1 MSYKDDFPVLNQKI
15 NGYPLVYFDNA
26 ATSQKP
32 KCVIDAINDYYSSY
46 NSNVHRG
53 VHELSQQ
60 ATNAYEKGREIVK
73 EFIGA
78 PKVNE
83 IIFTKG
89 TTDSINLVARSW
101 AVNNLKKEDEV
112 LITTME
118 HHSNIVPWQMICEQT
133 GAKLVVAPIDLDG
146 QLIMEELSNMVGP
159 KTKLIAISHVSNT
172 LGTINPVEDIIKL
185 AHKYNSKVLV
195 DAAQSAPH
203 FKLNVEQLNCD
214 FLTFSGHKVF
224 APTGIGVLYVKEENY
239 INMSPFIGGG
249 DMIKEVTFEKT
260 TYNEPP
266 FMFEAGTPNISGVI
280 GLSAAL
286 NYIKQV
292 GIEKIDAI
300 ENDILTYATEK
311 MSKIEGLNI
320 IGVAKKKTSVISFNV
335 KDIHHFDLGTIL
347 DQLGIAIRTGH
358 HCTQP
363 LMNFYEISGTAR
375 ASFAFYNTKKEVDYF
390 VESLQKAIKMLS

>member
-78 PKVNE
+78 SKVNE

-133 GAKLVVAPIDLDG
+133 GAKLLVAPIDLDG

-159 KTKLIAISHVSNT
+159 KTKLIAVSHVSNT

-203 FKLNVEQLNCD
+203 FRLNVEQLNCD

-300 ENDILTYATEK
+300 ENDILSYATEK

>member
-320 IGVAKKKTSVISFNV
+320 IGVAKKRLVLFHLMLKIF
-335 KDIHHFDLGTIL
+335 IIL
-347 DQLGIAIRTGH
+347 I
-358 HCTQP
+358 
-363 LMNFYEISGTAR
+363 
-375 ASFAFYNTKKEVDYF
+375 
-390 VESLQKAIKMLS
+390 